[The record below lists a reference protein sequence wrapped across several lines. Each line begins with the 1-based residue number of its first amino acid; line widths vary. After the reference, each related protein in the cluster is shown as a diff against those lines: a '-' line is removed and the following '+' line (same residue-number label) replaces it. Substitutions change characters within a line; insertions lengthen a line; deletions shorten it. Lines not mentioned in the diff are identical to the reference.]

1 MAASE
6 LTGNLSVLVK
16 VTNSVAEALR
26 YRFAQF
32 DSAATEP
39 RGVKTHVP
47 GATGAVAQGI
57 LAQSADTKIVNG
69 YVTSSIIKPDGSVAL
84 VELGEAVAAINAPLR
99 VGGNGAEVDGAA
111 YLANATGDVIVGYAL
126 ALGNVGDIIPIQ
138 FLGYAGVAP

>member
-6 LTGNLSVLVK
+6 LTANLSVLVK
-16 VTNSVAEALR
+16 VTNSVPDALR

-47 GATGAVAQGI
+47 GANGAAAQGI
-57 LAQSADTKIVNG
+57 LAMSADTKIVNG
-69 YVTSSIIKPDGSVAL
+69 YVASSIIKPDGSIAL
-84 VELGEAVAAINAPLR
+84 VELGEAVAAIGAKLR

-111 YLANATGDVIVGYAL
+111 YLADAVGDVIVAYAL
-126 ALGNVGDIIPIQ
+126 ALGSVGDIIPVQ
-138 FLGYAGVAP
+138 FVGYAGVA